1 MVTSKRSVL
10 CDRRSRTVEW
20 ACLAAKRKGS
30 NLKLMSSY
38 QHPSKEGVFRSKAT
52 YGIV

>member
-1 MVTSKRSVL
+1 MLTSKRSVL
-10 CDRRSRTVEW
+10 CNRRSRTVGL

-38 QHPSKEGVFRSKAT
+38 RHPSKEEVFRSQAT